1 MRTVA
6 PTRTNL
12 MRLGD
17 ELRFAETGRE
27 LLDQKRNILVMEL
40 LSLVDQA
47 AEYEGR
53 VDAALAKAYAAL
65 EDAVMAMGRLKVGA
79 MASAMDVRS
88 GITMKQRRV
97 MGVALP
103 VVETSFDD
111 HGPYYSPLDTSVG
124 LDIAVASFKEALSL
138 LGRMAEL
145 RVSVA
150 RLAREVRKT
159 MRKVNALEKIA
170 IPELR
175 ETLHYIRNRLEESER
190 DMFVLMKTV
199 KDRLSSR
206 NSEVTER

>member
-1 MRTVA
+1 MRSVA

-12 MRLGD
+12 MRLKD

-47 AEYEGR
+47 VEYEGR
-53 VDAALAKAYAAL
+53 VDAALAKAYEAL

-88 GITMKQRRV
+88 SIALRQRRV

-103 VVETSFDD
+103 VVETGFDY
-111 HGPYYSPLDTSVG
+111 HGPYYSPLETSVG
-124 LDIAVASFKEALSL
+124 LDVAAASFREALSL

-159 MRKVNALEKIA
+159 IRKVNALEKIA
-170 IPELR
+170 IPDLQ

-206 NSEVTER
+206 EPEVMER

>member
-1 MRTVA
+1 
-6 PTRTNL
+6 

-53 VDAALAKAYAAL
+53 VDAALAKAYEAL

-88 GITMKQRRV
+88 GITIRQRRV

>member
-1 MRTVA
+1 MRNVA

-12 MRLGD
+12 MRLKD

-47 AEYEGR
+47 VEYEGR
-53 VDAALAKAYAAL
+53 VDAALAKAYEAL
-65 EDAVMAMGRLKVGA
+65 EDAVMAMGRLRVGA

-88 GITMKQRRV
+88 SIALRQRRV

-103 VVETSFDD
+103 VVETGFDY
-111 HGPYYSPLDTSVG
+111 HGPYYSPLETSVG
-124 LDIAVASFKEALSL
+124 LDVAAASFREALSL

-159 MRKVNALEKIA
+159 IRKVNALEKIA
-170 IPELR
+170 IPDLQ

-206 NSEVTER
+206 EPEVMER